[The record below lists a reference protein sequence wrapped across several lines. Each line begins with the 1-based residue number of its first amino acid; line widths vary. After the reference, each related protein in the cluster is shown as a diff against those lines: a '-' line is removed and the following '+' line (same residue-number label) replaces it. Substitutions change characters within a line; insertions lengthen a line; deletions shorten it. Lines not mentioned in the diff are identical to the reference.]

1 MSQRD
6 FRSRDARLGLYLVLP
21 AVMLVILVVI
31 LPILS
36 GIQISFTSQ
45 RVVGSEYETV
55 GLKNYFDLFGD
66 KNFIASLG
74 RSTVWVLANGL
85 FQTIVA
91 LLIALLINQP
101 FKGQNFVRTWIIL
114 PWAVPAAVTAIL
126 WRWMFD
132 ATSGIINT
140 SMMRLSL
147 IEKPLLF
154 LANPEIAGISLTF
167 VNSWRYVPFL
177 TIIFLAALASVPE
190 EEYEAARVDGAGF
203 WLQFKSITFPNILPT
218 LTVLGLVGTLWASNV
233 FDIIWMMTRGG
244 PGVATTTVPVLMYDT
259 AFYGYNISRASAGA
273 IIFLLLLVVFAL
285 VFIFLNRRQFI
296 VVSETFKDL
305 SK

>member
-259 AFYGYNISRASAGA
+259 AFYGYNISKASAGA